1 MEGRKY
7 WFIFI
12 AEKVISKR
20 IYTKREATKTS
31 RLLIEPD
38 NEKIFA
44 KIHLID
50 DLLSIQKLGDSL
62 DIGTRTRAG
71 YLKKDAKLGT
81 IAIKKA
87 LADRL
92 EAFIEESNF

>member
-1 MEGRKY
+1 MKNQSVLGLKN
-7 WFIFI
+7 
-12 AEKVISKR
+12 ISN
-20 IYTKREATKTS
+20 RE
-31 RLLIEPD
+31 LLILAPTLKKLEPD